1 MKSTFS
7 FWQNYFQLH
16 NLWSFAEFVSPEVIR
31 YEPVRLNTDMWSVGV
46 IAYVLLSGLSPFL
59 GENDQVSHYLRMK
72 YLGTYQQASLIQ
84 LKNLNCQCPSLS
96 NFAKSLDVIG
106 KTPPITFFQMMKIFS
121 QQPSERIHT
130 QGLVTVGAV
139 GAAAPTDFEKD

>member
-1 MKSTFS
+1 MKRTFS
-7 FWQNYFQLH
+7 SWQNYFQLH

-72 YLGTYQQASLIQ
+72 YLGTYLQASLIQ

-106 KTPPITFFQMMKIFS
+106 KTPPITFFSNDENIQS
-121 QQPSERIHT
+121 T
-130 QGLVTVGAV
+130 TV
-139 GAAAPTDFEKD
+139 